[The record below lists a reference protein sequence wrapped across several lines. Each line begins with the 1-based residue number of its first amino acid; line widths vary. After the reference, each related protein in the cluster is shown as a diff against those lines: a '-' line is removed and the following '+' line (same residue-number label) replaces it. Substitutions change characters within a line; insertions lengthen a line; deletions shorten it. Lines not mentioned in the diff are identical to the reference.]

1 MTDPAL
7 EVSRFSLALGDRDIL
22 RDLSFTIAAG
32 ERVAI
37 IGPNGAGKTTLLKC
51 LNRILRGGRGSI
63 RVSGHPLDSYRQID
77 LARRLAYVPQAEG
90 RTAPFTVREVV
101 EMARYPHLG
110 PLASVRSEDRAAVE
124 RALDDTGI
132 QSFSDRPLDTLSG
145 GERQKALLAAAL
157 AQQSEI
163 LLLDEPT
170 AFLDPSQQSD
180 MLRVLDRVHR
190 DRTATILSVTHDL
203 NEALSHSERVIALR
217 EGTVLFDGPSGAL
230 LQGDVLRRVYQHD
243 FVIGSHPRTGRPVLF
258 PE

>member
-1 MTDPAL
+1 MTEAAL
-7 EVSRFSLALGDRDIL
+7 EVSRFSLSLGDREIL
-22 RDLSFTIAAG
+22 RDISFTISAG

-51 LNRILRGGRGSI
+51 LNRILRGGQGSV
-63 RVSGHPLDSYRQID
+63 RVGGLPLDTYRQID

-110 PLASVRSEDRAAVE
+110 PLAPVRSEDVAAVD
-124 RALDDTGI
+124 RALEDTGI
-132 QSFSDRPLDTLSG
+132 GPFSGRHLDTLSG

-180 MLRVLDRVHR
+180 MLRVLGRVHR
-190 DRTATILSVTHDL
+190 DRKTTILSVTHDL

-217 EGTVLFDGPSGAL
+217 EGGVVFDGASGAL
-230 LQGDVLRRVYQHD
+230 IQGDTLRRIYHHD